1 MTWIIGLST
10 LTFFLFKEFKSN
22 ELLFN
27 LHSIVLVCGGTL
39 AVVMLLSSKTALKDI
54 FKLIL
59 SSFKEEHKID
69 TENFN
74 VFIKDN
80 NSQVDDHYG
89 LIRYARDV
97 WMVGVGKDEFEQL
110 ITFKA
115 QSVLNQ
121 NMSAIS
127 VLRNLGKYPP
137 ALGMIGTVLG
147 MIELFK
153 GLSTGGSNIGYQ
165 LAVAMTATFY
175 GLILSNLLIL
185 PLADR
190 LEAKEEE
197 RKANLEQHIK
207 VLITIHHQQP
217 KVIVQGVLD
226 VA

>member
-10 LTFFLFKEFKSN
+10 LGFFLFKEFQTN

-27 LHSIVLVCGGTL
+27 THSIILVGGGTL
-39 AVVMLLSSKTALKDI
+39 AVVMLLSSKAALRDI
-54 FKLIL
+54 FKLMF
-59 SSFKEEHKID
+59 SSFREEHRMDAD
-69 TENFN
+69 TFKT
-74 VFIKDN
+74 FIKDN
-80 NSQVDDHYG
+80 NANVSDPYG

-97 WMVGVGKDEFEQL
+97 WMVGVGKEEFEQL

-147 MIELFK
+147 MIQLFK
-153 GLSTGGSNIGYQ
+153 GLSSGDSNIGFQ

-197 RKANLEQHIK
+197 RRANLEQHIK

-217 KVIVQGVLD
+217 MVIVEGVLD